1 MLHRF
6 VRMSFQEDKIEDFK
20 EMFTTIQSTIEAFE
34 GCHSVILL
42 QDKDGVNKFMTFSI
56 WDDEEALNNYRGSD
70 FFKQTWVKTK
80 KMFNDKPEAF
90 SMYKP

>member
-20 EMFTTIQSTIEAFE
+20 KIFTTIQSTIEGFE

-42 QDKDGVNKFMTFSI
+42 QDKNVNKFMTFSI
-56 WDDEEALNNYRGSD
+56 WDNEDALNNYRDSD
-70 FFKQTWVKTK
+70 FFKQTWIKTK
-80 KMFNDKPEAF
+80 KMFDDKPEAF
-90 SMYKP
+90 SMYKQ